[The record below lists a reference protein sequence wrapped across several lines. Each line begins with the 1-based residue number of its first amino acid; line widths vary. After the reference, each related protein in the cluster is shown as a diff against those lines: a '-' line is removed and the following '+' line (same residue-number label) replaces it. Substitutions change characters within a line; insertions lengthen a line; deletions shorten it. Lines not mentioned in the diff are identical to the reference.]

1 MQTDNEYRP
10 DFSGGIPAAR
20 KRYLTIAGILF
31 RLLTPA
37 QRRSLYRRTARSLGG
52 APRATRLRHAGNCG
66 KADPAFG
73 LGVAAALGLPAS
85 RPWR

>member
-1 MQTDNEYRP
+1 MKTTKADRP
-10 DFSGGIPAAR
+10 DFSGGIPVAR

-37 QRRSLYRRTARSLGG
+37 QRRSLYLRTARSLGG
-52 APRATRLRHAGNCG
+52 APRAIRLRHAGNCG

-73 LGVAAALGLPAS
+73 SGVAAALGLQV
-85 RPWR
+85 

>member
-1 MQTDNEYRP
+1 MHTKKEDRP

-37 QRRSLYRRTARSLGG
+37 QRSALFRRTARSLGG
-52 APRATRLRHAGNCG
+52 APRVVRLRLAGNCG
-66 KADPAFG
+66 RADPAFG
-73 LGVAAALGLPAS
+73 SGVAAALGLQAA
-85 RPWR
+85 RY